1 MASSS
6 TMNTWTEDL
15 ARSFLPIN
23 ASSRSSRRPID
34 HFTRSIRHHSY
45 ARTNQYDVEDRLT
58 GLEEKFQVLNNDELS
73 DGLRDCRTELEDY
86 QLRWLPDVLDL
97 LLRLSDN
104 PVKKTRTTEFETI
117 DNRSTTPPPLKWEEV
132 EGADPINRKDKLWRQ
147 PSYSDFSSDDDGVV
161 LSSTA
166 TSPASLKHVNK
177 GAARKSD
184 QSLAP
189 QTSAVDVGAAKAFQA
204 PTLSTELED
213 KTTLTEVQAVREVLL
228 MVQGLPTS
236 LFQLRRGQPRRSHQL
251 KLRHL
256 SDAAFDAVCDAIL
269 SICSVRRRLRSWLEQ
284 QRGHRMMRLLEEELT
299 AIVYNFDKEVSNT
312 HSQIIRTVRDGGVV
326 NLLGTVDELQS
337 QAKAMMVSERF
348 VNSVKSERP
357 LAYLDEI
364 FNLLSSFNAA
374 NDPES
379 FRTLVPPF
387 RVMFGTYAQHLTDWV
402 EHGQLSDE
410 FNDFFVRRVSGE
422 TDKAR
427 LWHTWYVCDS
437 SGPSQ
442 PPQLLASLAKRML
455 VAGKTRAFVC
465 ALAPGSTPVD
475 GSGSI
480 SRFMGDIVDVLL
492 GSAKLTLLP
501 FAAAFESALNQY
513 VSQHVSASSQL
524 LQDTLQKQCNFNQ
537 TLSTLSHLY
546 LAESGNIT
554 DFIESTLYAS
564 LDRNLSTW
572 NDRFLVSDLLEEAL
586 PFLDHDRI
594 IVQSAPLSSRE
605 IRSSR
610 NSVKILETLAI
621 DYILPWPIANILL
634 PDSLAS
640 YRRVGLLL
648 SQIRRANYALE
659 RHMFPQLRHTSRMVQ
674 TTFSTLHAFVG
685 ILYSHLTTCV
695 IHPLMTRLQTD
706 LIACSTVDEMIETH
720 QTYVH
725 TLEYACLTAKNLKVL
740 RDTVIALLDICVGF
754 ALSNSREAATP
765 EAMTKLR
772 KQFRKHVNLLTAG
785 LRGVARGAG
794 NGEERGRGMSEG
806 MELLADRLDKANLR

>member
-6 TMNTWTEDL
+6 TMTLWTEDL
-15 ARSFLPIN
+15 ARSFLPTD
-23 ASSRSSRRPID
+23 ASSRSSRRPIE

-73 DGLRDCRTELEDY
+73 DALRDCRVELKDC

-97 LLRLSDN
+97 LLRLSDD
-104 PVKKTRTTEFETI
+104 PVRKTRMTEFETI
-117 DNRSTTPPPLKWEEV
+117 DNRSTTPPPLKWAEV
-132 EGADPINRKDKLWRQ
+132 EGDDPINRKDKLWRQ
-147 PSYSDFSSDDDGVV
+147 PSYSDFSSEEDDVV

-166 TSPASLKHVNK
+166 TSPASLKHGSK
-177 GAARKSD
+177 TTIQRSQQFAAP
-184 QSLAP
+184 A
-189 QTSAVDVGAAKAFQA
+189 TSAVDITAAKDFQDVN
-204 PTLSTELED
+204 PSTEYLD
-213 KTTLTEVQAVREVLL
+213 NAHLTEVQAIREILF

-236 LFQLRRGQPRRSHQL
+236 LFQLHRGGLRRTHRL

-256 SDAAFDAVCDAIL
+256 SDAAFDAVCETATRIFG
-269 SICSVRRRLRSWLEQ
+269 VRRRLRSWLEQ
-284 QRGHRMMRLLEEELT
+284 QHDHRMMRLLAEELES
-299 AIVYNFDKEVSNT
+299 ILRNFDKSMSNT
-312 HSQIIRTVRDGGVV
+312 HSQIVRTVREGGVV
-326 NLLGTVDELQS
+326 SLLKTVDEVQS
-337 QAKAMMVSERF
+337 EAHAIVVAEPF
-348 VNSVKSERP
+348 VNSVKSDSP
-357 LAYLDEI
+357 LAYLDKL
-364 FNLLSSFNAA
+364 FNLLSSFDAA
-374 NDPES
+374 NDSES
-379 FRTLVPPF
+379 FRVLVPSF
-387 RVMFGTYAQHLTDWV
+387 RVMLGTYAQHLTDWV

-422 TDKAR
+422 TDRAR
-427 LWHTWYVCDS
+427 LWHTWYVCES
-437 SGPSQ
+437 SGPRR
-442 PPQLLASLAKRML
+442 PPQLLASLAKRSF
-455 VAGKTRAFVC
+455 VAGKTRAFVS
-465 ALAPGSTPVD
+465 ALAPGPTPVD

-480 SRFMGDIVDVLL
+480 SEFMGDIVDVVL

-501 FAAAFESALNQY
+501 FAAAFDSALDQY
-513 VSQHVSASSQL
+513 VSQHVNASSQL
-524 LQDTLQKQCNFNQ
+524 LRNTLQKQCNFSQ
-537 TLSTLSHLY
+537 TLFTLSHLY

-554 DFIESTLYAS
+554 DFIESSLYAS

-594 IVQSAPLSSRE
+594 IVQSAPTSSRE
-605 IRSSR
+605 IRSGR
-610 NSVKILETLAI
+610 KSVKILEALAI
-621 DYILPWPIANILL
+621 DYILPWPVANIIL

-648 SQIRRANYALE
+648 SQIRRAKYALE
-659 RHMFPQLRHTSRMVQ
+659 RHMFPQLRNTSRTVQ
-674 TTFSTLHAFVG
+674 ATFSTLHAFMEV
-685 ILYSHLTTCV
+685 LYSHLTTCI
-695 IHPLMTRLQTD
+695 IHPLTTRLQLD

-725 TLEYACLTAKNLKVL
+725 TLEHACLTAKNLKVL

-754 ALSNSREAATP
+754 ALSNLREAATP

-794 NGEERGRGMSEG
+794 NGDNRDRGISEG
-806 MELLADRLDKANLR
+806 MELLTDRLDKANLR